1 MNRTADLAY
10 WITER
15 YSIKLR
21 REAGLPQEEWTA
33 DPNMAIPR
41 YCNVHREDDKVTKW
55 LAANWRPHYQEV
67 WHFLLARLINN
78 IPTLEHIKAMYD
90 ETPTLD
96 SVKGALKFR
105 RGKGHTIFG
114 NAYTVSTSGVSMD
127 KVDYIVDR
135 VLKPAVGRIY
145 MPWENGD
152 TSLAAADRW
161 LQGLTGVS
169 SFMSGQL
176 IADMKNTK
184 GHPLS
189 QAEDWY
195 TWASPGPGSLR
206 GLNWYFHGEPQGS
219 VKASNFTE
227 AIEICMKE
235 VLHLIPHYVPPI
247 HMQDFQNCLCEFSKY
262 MKFKSGDTRVRNK
275 YRPAG

>member
-21 REAGLPQEEWTA
+21 REQGLPQKEWTA

-41 YCNVHREDDKVTKW
+41 YCNVHREDDKVTRW
-55 LAANWRPHYQEV
+55 LAQNWRPFYPKV

-78 IPTLEHIKAMYD
+78 IPTLRAIKQQSD
-90 ETPTLD
+90 GLNL
-96 SVKGALKFR
+96 GALEDIRDLLKVLR
-105 RGKGHTIFG
+105 ENDPIFG

-135 VLKPAVGRIY
+135 VLKPALTESPVWGTTL
-145 MPWENGD
+145 EG
-152 TSLAAADRW
+152 ADRF
-161 LQGLTGVS
+161 LQTLTGVS

-176 IADMKNTK
+176 IADMKNTE
-184 GHPLS
+184 GHPL
-189 QAEDWY
+189 QNATDWY
-195 TWASPGPGSLR
+195 TWAAPGPGSLR
-206 GLNWYFHGEPQGS
+206 GLSWYFHGQPTGVTAGQFDAKIAQC
-219 VKASNFTE
+219 KA
-227 AIEICMKE
+227 E
-235 VLHLIPHYVPPI
+235 VMPLIPAYVPHI

-262 MKFKSGDTRVRNK
+262 MKFRSGDTRVRNK
-275 YRPAG
+275 YRPG